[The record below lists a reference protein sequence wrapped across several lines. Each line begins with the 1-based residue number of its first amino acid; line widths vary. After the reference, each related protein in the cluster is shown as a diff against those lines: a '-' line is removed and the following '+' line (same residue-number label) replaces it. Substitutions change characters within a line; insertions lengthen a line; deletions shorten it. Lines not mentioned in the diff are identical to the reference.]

1 MARSRDELVAEL
13 HRILTTKS
21 ENAGAVGRI
30 AKRRGLAEATVY
42 DRLYGK
48 IIIDVDFIID
58 AFLETGDPEIKA
70 MLQPEGWV
78 LVPATGSGAATADPE
93 REVGDVSL
101 ALSALHGH
109 LREALSD
116 GRLSP
121 SEIDRAERLLDK
133 LHREAA
139 DIRAMIAA
147 AKANHGRIGEA

>member
-1 MARSRDELVAEL
+1 MSRSRDELTAEL
-13 HRILTTKS
+13 HRILTTKA

-30 AKRRGLAEATVY
+30 ARRRGLAESTVY

-48 IIIDVDFIID
+48 IIIDLDFILD
-58 AFLETGDPEIKA
+58 AFLATSDPEIKA

-78 LVPATGSGAATADPE
+78 LVPAAGTGNATGDPE

-109 LREALSD
+109 LRAALAD

-121 SEIDRAERLLDK
+121 NEIDRAERLLEK
-133 LHREAA
+133 LRRETA
-139 DIRAMIAA
+139 DIQGMIDRAR
-147 AKANHGRIGEA
+147 ANHGRIGKA